1 MYAFERSQRA
11 FWDEATILVTLLT
24 CYNGVTLHPEISMDK
39 ILVAHQEPR
48 DTFREFNSFRSNGQ
62 HQIGG

>member
-1 MYAFERSQRA
+1 MYAFHRSQQA

-24 CYNGVTLHPEISMDK
+24 CCKGVTLLPEISVDK

-48 DTFREFNSFRSNGQ
+48 DTFREFNPFRSNV
-62 HQIGG
+62 